1 MLWSG
6 QNPGNPWTS
15 SVICAVSMNAID
27 KAFDSVSLGNSFATS
42 SFDQK
47 KKKNSNNSNITR
59 EKAKRL
65 HNSKRKMERTI
76 NISLS
81 CLLR

>member
-6 QNPGNPWTS
+6 QNSGNPWTS

-42 SFDQK
+42 SFDLK
-47 KKKNSNNSNITR
+47 KTATTAISHVKKLNVYTTAR
-59 EKAKRL
+59 ERW
-65 HNSKRKMERTI
+65 RGP
-76 NISLS
+76 
-81 CLLR
+81 

>member
-27 KAFDSVSLGNSFATS
+27 KGFDSVSLGNSFATS
-42 SFDQK
+42 SFDK
-47 KKKNSNNSNITR
+47 KKKKTATTAISHVKKLNVYTTAR
-59 EKAKRL
+59 ERW
-65 HNSKRKMERTI
+65 RGP
-76 NISLS
+76 
-81 CLLR
+81 